1 MTTGHTALKA
11 RFGIT
16 LAAAAALMLAIND
29 VSVPFSYARGFSPP
43 TVALA
48 RFAFLFASLVI
59 LLPLLGLG
67 YRLSKAHMRH
77 ALGSGVAMA
86 IATLGLLGS
95 FAYIPLS
102 LAVVI
107 LYTFP
112 LLTVLL
118 ECAHARRLPGIVEF
132 ACLIAALAGIGIAVG
147 FNDVA
152 IAPVGILLAGI
163 ASLGFAVSIFWNSIK
178 LRTAD
183 GTIVTFYIA
192 IAGVATTALY
202 LAATNNFSVT
212 VQPGFSAWLP
222 LLVTCFFFT
231 LSFLAMFKAVE
242 FAGGA
247 PTAMLLNLEPVFAI
261 GLAALLLGED
271 LTLPRILGSTLV
283 IGAVVV
289 SEMARRGKDVALEP
303 VG

>member
-1 MTTGHTALKA
+1 MTINHTAPKA
-11 RFGIT
+11 RFGII
-16 LAAAAALMLAIND
+16 LAGAAALTLAIND
-29 VSVPFSYARGFSPP
+29 VSVPFSYARGFTPA
-43 TVALA
+43 TVVLA
-48 RFAFLFASLVI
+48 RFAFLLMSLVI
-59 LLPLLGLG
+59 LLPALGLS
-67 YRLSKAHMRH
+67 YRLPKAHMRH
-77 ALGSGVAMA
+77 ALGSGVATA

-112 LLTVLL
+112 MLTVLL
-118 ECAHARRLPGIVEF
+118 ECVYARRLPGIVEF
-132 ACLIAALAGIGIAVG
+132 VCLIAALAGIGIAVG

-152 IAPVGILLAGI
+152 IAPVGILLAGV
-163 ASLGFAVSIFWNSIK
+163 AALGFAVSIFWNSIK
-178 LRTAD
+178 LRTVD

-192 IAGVATTALY
+192 IAGVVTVALY
-202 LAATNNFSVT
+202 LATSGNFAVT
-212 VQPGFSAWLP
+212 PQSGFNAWLP

-261 GLAALLLGED
+261 GLASLLLGEE

-289 SEMARRGKDVALEP
+289 SEIARKGKDVAVEP

>member
-1 MTTGHTALKA
+1 MTINQTALRA
-11 RFGIT
+11 RFGII
-16 LAAAAALMLAIND
+16 LAGAAALTLAIND
-29 VSVPFSYARGFSPP
+29 VSVPFSYARGFTPP
-43 TVALA
+43 TVVLA
-48 RFAFLFASLVI
+48 RFAFLLMSLVI
-59 LLPLLGLG
+59 LLPVLGLS
-67 YRLSKAHMRH
+67 YRLSKAYTLH
-77 ALGSGVAMA
+77 ALGSGVATA

-95 FAYIPLS
+95 FAYLPLG

-112 LLTVLL
+112 ILTVLL
-118 ECAHARRLPGIVEF
+118 ECAYARRLPGLVEF
-132 ACLIAALAGIGIAVG
+132 ACFIAALTGIGIAVG

-152 IAPVGILLAGI
+152 VAPMGILLATI
-163 ASLGFAVSIFWNSIK
+163 AALGFAVSIFWNSIK

-192 IAGVATTALY
+192 IAGVVTVALY
-202 LAATNNFSVT
+202 LAVT
-212 VQPGFSAWLP
+212 GSFAVTPQSGLSAWLP

-261 GLAALLLGED
+261 GLASLLLGET
-271 LTLPRILGSTLV
+271 LTLARILGSTLV

-289 SEMARRGKDVALEP
+289 SEVARKGKDAAVEP

>member
-1 MTTGHTALKA
+1 MTGGHMALRA
-11 RFGIT
+11 RFGII
-16 LAAAAALMLAIND
+16 LAGAAALTLAIND
-29 VSVPFSYARGFSPP
+29 VSVPFSYARGFTPP
-43 TVALA
+43 TVVLA
-48 RFAFLFASLVI
+48 RFAFLLTSLVV
-59 LLPLLGLG
+59 LLPMLGLS
-67 YRLSKAHMRH
+67 YRLPRAHMRH
-77 ALGSGVAMA
+77 ALGSGVATA

-95 FAYIPLS
+95 FAYIPVG
-102 LAVVI
+102 LAVVV

-112 LLTVLL
+112 MLTVLL
-118 ECAHARRLPGIVEF
+118 ECAYARRFPGIIEL

-152 IAPVGILLAGI
+152 IAPIGILLATI
-163 ASLGFAVSIFWNSIK
+163 AALGFAASIFWNSIK
-178 LRTAD
+178 LRSAEA
-183 GTIVTFYIA
+183 TIVTFYIA
-192 IAGVATTALY
+192 IAGVITTALY
-202 LAATNNFSVT
+202 LAVTGNFAVT
-212 VQPGFSAWLP
+212 PRPGFSAWVP

-261 GLAALLLGED
+261 GLAALLLGEN
-271 LTLPRILGSTLV
+271 LTLPRILGSALV

-289 SEMARRGKDVALEP
+289 SEIARKGKDVAVEP

>member
-1 MTTGHTALKA
+1 MTISHTAPKA
-11 RFGIT
+11 RFGII
-16 LAAAAALMLAIND
+16 LAGAAALTLAIND
-29 VSVPFSYARGFSPP
+29 VSVPFSYEEGFSPS
-43 TVALA
+43 TVVFA
-48 RFAFLFASLVI
+48 RFAFLLASLVI
-59 LLPLLGLG
+59 LLPALGLS
-67 YRLSKAHMRH
+67 YRLPKAHMIH
-77 ALGSGVAMA
+77 ALGSGVATA

-112 LLTVLL
+112 MLTVLL
-118 ECAHARRLPGIVEF
+118 DCAYARRLPRLVEF
-132 ACLIAALAGIGIAVG
+132 ACLITALAGIGIAVG
-147 FNDVA
+147 FNEVA
-152 IAPVGILLAGI
+152 IAPVGILLAVI
-163 ASLGFAVSIFWNSIK
+163 AALGFAVSIFWNSIK

-183 GTIVTFYIA
+183 GTIVTFHIA
-192 IAGVATTALY
+192 VAGIVTVALY
-202 LAATNNFSVT
+202 LAVT
-212 VQPGFSAWLP
+212 GDFAVTPQPRFSAWLP
-222 LLVTCFFFT
+222 LLITCFFFT

-247 PTAMLLNLEPVFAI
+247 PTAMLLNLEPVFVI
-261 GLAALLLGED
+261 GLAALLLDED

-289 SEMARRGKDVALEP
+289 SEIARNRTDVAVEP